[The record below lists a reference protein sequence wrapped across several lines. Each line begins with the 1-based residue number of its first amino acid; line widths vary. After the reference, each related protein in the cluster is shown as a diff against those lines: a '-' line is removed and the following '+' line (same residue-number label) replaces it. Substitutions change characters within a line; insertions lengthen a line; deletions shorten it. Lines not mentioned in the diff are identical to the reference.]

1 MLSLVNLSNL
11 VVQVRARYGADYDAN
26 AVLILL
32 EGLAP
37 RAKTIACRAELELY
51 DAGRRSLALLIAMAK
66 AKAMAVAMAL
76 ECALVVAGVR
86 W

>member
-11 VVQVRARYGADYDAN
+11 VVQVRARYGADSDAN

-37 RAKTIACRAELELY
+37 MAKTIACRAELELY
-51 DAGRRSLALLIAMAK
+51 DAGRRSLALLIAMTK
-66 AKAMAVAMAL
+66 ALAVAMAL

-86 W
+86 

>member
-37 RAKTIACRAELELY
+37 RAKTIACRAELNCMTLG
-51 DAGRRSLALLIAMAK
+51 AGR
-66 AKAMAVAMAL
+66 
-76 ECALVVAGVR
+76 
-86 W
+86 